1 MKKIILAALF
11 LSLTACAATSGGLNR
26 TEMSLSE
33 YEDYA
38 LSQSYLEVCLKQGYI
53 NGSGYAQGNSVIDR
67 TLEKEA
73 SRRIVNYTTIND
85 YFVKTSTSMNQW
97 TQSLNES
104 GRRDLKFQCQ
114 KLEGSLTN
122 AYNEN
127 QRAKEIIMSRPVY
140 TAPQSNSSTTYC
152 NKFGTQV
159 ICNTY

>member
-1 MKKIILAALF
+1 MKNIVITVLL
-11 LSLTACAATSGGLNR
+11 LSLTACASTSGGLNR

-53 NGSGYAQGNSVIDR
+53 DGRGYAQGNSIIDQ
-67 TLEKEA
+67 TLENEA

-85 YFVKTSTSMNQW
+85 FFVKTSKSMNQW
-97 TQSLNES
+97 IQGLNEE

-114 KLEGSLTN
+114 KLEGILTN
-122 AYNEN
+122 SYNEN
-127 QRAKEIIMSRPVY
+127 QRSKEIIMSRPVY
-140 TAPQSNSSTTYC
+140 TVPQNKSSTTYC